1 MAFDIECSDKY
12 QYFLAKRPRYHLK
25 WIYTFDLTKVSVS
38 ECEMKKEY
46 PNVFQIKDKGQI
58 CIFETENIAEW
69 LKVING
75 AIEDLQKRLDRLGGA
90 RKISNLEVGDM
101 CQSTD
106 AMNSKFYD

>member
-1 MAFDIECSDKY
+1 
-12 QYFLAKRPRYHLK
+12 
-25 WIYTFDLTKVSVS
+25 
-38 ECEMKKEY
+38 MKKEY
-46 PNVFQIKDKGQI
+46 PNVFQIKDKGEI

-90 RKISNLEVGDM
+90 RKTLRKISNHEVGDV

-106 AMNSKFYD
+106 DMSSTFYD